1 MSIFPHMHLLGKDL
15 VCYAITPTS
24 DTINLIRINKWDFE
38 WQGFYFFETFVKV
51 FKLSFT
57 KNCLDLIK
65 DLSYLFTTAKVAP
78 FFKASLT
85 KKFPSFFFPF
95 IAKKMS
101 FFLTSLELI
110 LAIFKDN
117 KGDNFFHG
125 LNFSFAKQVIPNGRS
140 KPLGTADAVITGL
153 KSKPEWSG
161 QKFTVCNS
169 DNLYSVNVLKSLRK
183 DKNLSSLIDYD
194 RDSLGVEPKRVHA
207 FAVIWKDNDGFL
219 TDIVEKPDER
229 QIKEATDK
237 NGRIGVSMNIFKLD
251 YDIIFPLL
259 IETPINPKRDEKELT
274 KTVRMLVDKYEKS
287 VYTIPISERV
297 PDLTT
302 IKDVEDVETFIASK
316 V

>member
-1 MSIFPHMHLLGKDL
+1 M
-15 VCYAITPTS
+15 TN
-24 DTINLIRINKWDFE
+24 NL
-38 WQGFYFFETFVKV
+38 
-51 FKLSFT
+51 
-57 KNCLDLIK
+57 
-65 DLSYLFTTAKVAP
+65 
-78 FFKASLT
+78 
-85 KKFPSFFFPF
+85 
-95 IAKKMS
+95 M
-101 FFLTSLELI
+101 I
-110 LAIFKDN
+110 LAAGISSRMKRSAEFDSVSSVSKEALNKPKMMLNMGSSKRPFLDYLLDNAKNAGYKDILFIINDRDNTVFDYYTNN